1 MGHFGPKNDT
11 SPKLQ
16 IGSKYVFYILHIE
29 RRKQVHENFIS
40 SFSRI
45 NSFGGNLIFSVRFLL
60 FCWAWSKLSQA
71 MVTIGSLISHDI
83 ISFKVTPG
91 SLNGQG
97 TIWQG
102 LSYLLKKDFSVF
114 QTKIKDKVILT
125 AFDSR
130 LPKMTLKVH
139 SQV

>member
-1 MGHFGPKNDT
+1 
-11 SPKLQ
+11 
-16 IGSKYVFYILHIE
+16 
-29 RRKQVHENFIS
+29 
-40 SFSRI
+40 
-45 NSFGGNLIFSVRFLL
+45 
-60 FCWAWSKLSQA
+60 

>member
-1 MGHFGPKNDT
+1 M
-11 SPKLQ
+11 
-16 IGSKYVFYILHIE
+16 
-29 RRKQVHENFIS
+29 
-40 SFSRI
+40 
-45 NSFGGNLIFSVRFLL
+45 IFSVRFLL

-139 SQV
+139 SQVWENFLAIESSLKMMKNAFYFTSKTLFVLNTFKFLSWFFGQVAKGFD